1 MIKNLLNKI
10 KLFIFNIFKKLIS
23 SIINILLFFFY
34 DFPKDLILEFLDS
47 PYLNE
52 QKIVALV
59 MIIAYVIF
67 FGAVLY
73 YIIFIKFF

>member
-1 MIKNLLNKI
+1 MFLLYNFSCHLNI
-10 KLFIFNIFKKLIS
+10 LNIFNK
-23 SIINILLFFFY
+23 FFHI
-34 DFPKDLILEFLDS
+34 DLILEFLDS